1 MRIGKLRFSSGFL
14 LLCSWLLYR
23 DQSGIVWLGLIS
35 CVLHELGHILCL
47 SLLGSHIKEITI
59 TIFGAKIEF
68 ENYLSYVE
76 ELIVA
81 AAGPAVNLSLAL
93 MGNFFLSPTFAGVN
107 LALSVFN
114 LLPVGPLDGA
124 RILYCLTAQLGNDS
138 LSHRI
143 DSCVTF
149 AFTAVSGVTGVL
161 IALYGGNLTLLF
173 MCLWLLTGTPQNIST
188 KFDQKE
194 WK

>member
-35 CVLHELGHILCL
+35 CVLHELGHIVPL
-47 SLLGSHIKEITI
+47 SLFGSYVKEITI

-76 ELIVA
+76 EFITA
-81 AAGPAVNLSLAL
+81 ASGPVVNLCLA
-93 MGNFFLSPTFAGVN
+93 MIGKYFLSPAFAGVN
-107 LALSVFN
+107 LVLFIFN

-124 RILYCLTAQLGNDS
+124 RILHCLTAQLGNVS
-138 LSHRI
+138 LSDRI
-143 DSCVTF
+143 DACVSF
-149 AFTAVSGVTGVL
+149 SFTAALGIAGVL
-161 IALYGGNLTLLF
+161 IGLYGGNLTLLL
-173 MCLWLLTGTPQNIST
+173 MCLWLLAGTPQEIST

-194 WK
+194 